1 MARYTTVE
9 DITIEKE
16 VSLDININVQ
26 DQDGNDIE
34 CDIDGDGLT
43 LTAQINTRTIREE
56 LREEVLDECLNQAK
70 ETLIREMALSKN
82 PIRTLSGM
90 LSITADQY
98 EEIMVAEA
106 EEIRILKHE
115 LCESEMKNE
124 DLNNRIRN
132 FYERDIKET
141 ERRVQEREDAITMA
155 EARHIEEKEGIATGD
170 ITLQK
175 NWGSNAHKGGT
186 DST

>member
-9 DITIEKE
+9 DITIEK
-16 VSLDININVQ
+16 VLDVNINVQ

-34 CDIDGDGLT
+34 CDIDGHGLT

-98 EEIMVAEA
+98 EKIMVAEA

-124 DLNNRIRN
+124 DLNNRLRN
-132 FYERDIKET
+132 FYSRDIKET
-141 ERRVQEREDAITMA
+141 ERRVRDREDFNFP
-155 EARHIEEKEGIATGD
+155 KD
-170 ITLQK
+170 DL
-175 NWGSNAHKGGT
+175 T
-186 DST
+186 D